1 MHLPCCRR
9 ASAARLPRAFAL
21 PTLVGLLTL
30 LTACASGGV
39 NGESASLP
47 KMPDLPSVPAV
58 VTVKSTTKNSAI
70 TERVGQAAI
79 TPLSDLNVVQ
89 EEIPAAL
96 QSAALGPYAAP
107 KAAGCAVV
115 LGEIQSLDEALG
127 ADLDDPKASEKPSLL
142 TRGTDLAENAGVS
155 AVRRTVEGFVP
166 FRSWLRKLSGAEK
179 HSKQVG
185 AAITAGGI
193 RRAYLKGRSDAM
205 GCVRPNGTPNG
216 TPNSTP
222 DGTLNAAV
230 PAASAPMPA
239 TPPATQNTAP

>member
-1 MHLPCCRR
+1 MAL
-9 ASAARLPRAFAL
+9 ALSA
-21 PTLVGLLTL
+21 LLAML
-30 LTACASGGV
+30 SGCASGGASAESK
-39 NGESASLP
+39 GEVKGEGFSLP
-47 KMPDLPSVPAV
+47 KLPDLPSVPAV
-58 VTVKSTTKNSAI
+58 ATVKSTTKDSGI

-89 EEIPAAL
+89 EEIPSAL
-96 QSAALGPYAAP
+96 QSAAQGPYAPP
-107 KAAGCAVV
+107 KEAGCAVILV
-115 LGEIQSLDEALG
+115 EIQSLDEALG

-142 TRGTDLAENAGVS
+142 TRGTSLAENAGVS

-205 GCVRPNGTPNG
+205 GCVRPT
-216 TPNSTP
+216 
-222 DGTLNAAV
+222 AM
-230 PAASAPMPA
+230 AASAPMPA
-239 TPPATQNTAP
+239 PSQAAQSKAP

>member
-1 MHLPCCRR
+1 MAL
-9 ASAARLPRAFAL
+9 ALSA
-21 PTLVGLLTL
+21 LLAML
-30 LTACASGGV
+30 SGCASGGASAESK
-39 NGESASLP
+39 GEVKGEGLSLP
-47 KMPDLPSVPAV
+47 KLPDLPSVPAV
-58 VTVKSTTKNSAI
+58 ATVKSTTKDSGI

-89 EEIPAAL
+89 EEIPSAL
-96 QSAALGPYAAP
+96 QSAAQGPYAAP
-107 KAAGCAVV
+107 KEAGCTVILV
-115 LGEIQSLDEALG
+115 EIQSLDEALG

-205 GCVRPNGTPNG
+205 GCVRPT
-216 TPNSTP
+216 
-222 DGTLNAAV
+222 AM
-230 PAASAPMPA
+230 AASAPMPA
-239 TPPATQNTAP
+239 PSQAAQSKAP

>member
-9 ASAARLPRAFAL
+9 ASAARLSLALAL
-21 PTLVGLLTL
+21 PTLIGLLAL
-30 LTACASGGV
+30 LTACASGGA
-39 NGESASLP
+39 NGESTSLP

-58 VTVKSTTKNSAI
+58 VTVKSTNKNSAI

-89 EEIPAAL
+89 EEIPPAL
-96 QSAALGPYAAP
+96 QSATQGPYAAP
-107 KAAGCAVV
+107 KETGCAVI
-115 LGEIQSLDEALG
+115 LGEVQSLDEALG
-127 ADLDDPKASEKPSLL
+127 ADLDDPNAKEKPSLL

-205 GCVRPNGTPNG
+205 GCVRPHGTLNG
-216 TPNSTP
+216 TP
-222 DGTLNAAV
+222 DGTPNAAV

>member
-1 MHLPCCRR
+1 MPTDRTHGKQVEGKNAAGLTAHGVSSVPDFVVFAMHLPCRRR
-9 ASAARLPRAFAL
+9 APAARLPLTLAL
-21 PTLVGLLTL
+21 ATLLAL
-30 LTACASGGV
+30 LTACASGGPDKDSM
-39 NGESASLP
+39 GLP
-47 KMPDLPSVPAV
+47 KLPDLPSVPAV
-58 VTVKSTTKNSAI
+58 ATVKPTTKDSGV

-89 EEIPAAL
+89 EAIPAAL
-96 QSAALGPYAAP
+96 QVAAQGPYAPPQAP
-107 KAAGCAVV
+107 GCEAIATEVAA
-115 LGEIQSLDEALG
+115 LDEALG

-193 RRAYLKGRSDAM
+193 RRAYLKGRGDAM
-205 GCVRPNGTPNG
+205 GCVRPT
-216 TPNSTP
+216 
-222 DGTLNAAV
+222 V
-230 PAASAPMPA
+230 ASKAP
-239 TPPATQNTAP
+239 

>member
-1 MHLPCCRR
+1 MPDFVVPAMHLPCCRR

-30 LTACASGGV
+30 LAACASGGV

-47 KMPDLPSVPAV
+47 KMPDLPSVPTV

-205 GCVRPNGTPNG
+205 GCVRPMVTMP
-216 TPNSTP
+216 PAPPASSV
-222 DGTLNAAV
+222 DVA
-230 PAASAPMPA
+230 PAAPPTSQTAASKAP
-239 TPPATQNTAP
+239 